1 MTTVRLQSIE
11 GTTLQVEGL
20 DVIDSTAVID
30 IKPYTPPYDE
40 PKGRVCVPDWVY
52 LLKY

>member
-1 MTTVRLQSIE
+1 MRLLAID
-11 GTTLQVEGL
+11 GTTLHVRGL
-20 DVIDSTAVID
+20 DVIDGTPVID

-40 PKGRVCVPDWVY
+40 PKGEVRVADWVY